1 MSQSVT
7 IEILGK
13 SYTLQTDA
21 DAMRV
26 SKIVDILKKEVA
38 RVEKELTQNDP
49 LKTKDITVL
58 LLAALNIAGVNHEI
72 ETKLEALEERMRTQ
86 RRQFLSLTD
95 TQRRIY
101 DASQHSGS
109 L

>member
-21 DAMRV
+21 DATRV
-26 SKIVDILKKEVA
+26 SKIVEILKKEVA

-49 LKTKDITVL
+49 LKTKDITIL
-58 LLAALNIAGVNHEI
+58 LLAALNIAGVNYEI
-72 ETKLEALEERMRTQ
+72 DTKLEALEEKIRTERHQ
-86 RRQFLSLTD
+86 LLSMTD
-95 TQRRIY
+95 VQ
-101 DASQHSGS
+101 
-109 L
+109 